1 MRFRPDVAAALADR
15 RPVVA
20 LESTLIAHGMPF
32 PANVETGRAMENA
45 VRAGGAVPATI
56 ALLDGEIVI
65 GLDEQEL
72 ERLGSQPDVTKV
84 SLRDIGVTLA
94 AGGVGATTVASTM
107 FAADRAGIRVFA
119 TGGVGGVHRDSEVS
133 GDVSADMT
141 ALAAFPVAV
150 VSAGVK
156 AILDIPRTLETL
168 ETLGVPVIGYGTD
181 QFPAFYTRESG
192 QAVPHRADTPA
203 QVAAILHAHW
213 EAGLR
218 SGVLVANPIPSDDEA
233 DPFTIEQTITEAL
246 TAARSEGI
254 AGKEISP
261 YLLAHVARA
270 TDGASLQ
277 ANIALAL
284 ANARVGADLA
294 VALSEITS

>member
-294 VALSEITS
+294 VALSDITS